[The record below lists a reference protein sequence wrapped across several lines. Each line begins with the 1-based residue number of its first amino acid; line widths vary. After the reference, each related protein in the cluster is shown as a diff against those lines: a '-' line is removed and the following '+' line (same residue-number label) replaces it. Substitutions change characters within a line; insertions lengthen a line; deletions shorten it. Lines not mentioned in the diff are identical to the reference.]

1 MKKKIKDF
9 ISLVVLLFTAPLA
22 GYSATEVG
30 NFTDFTN
37 AVTAKDAEI
46 SVTGNI
52 TDVNATTSI
61 DYTTSVSSSVEG
73 TIRNIS
79 NPNQNQ
85 TIFNVTG
92 AGNLTVKNMSFSQNA
107 ALGGTSSMITN
118 SNVFNAVSSNFS
130 SGTSS
135 VLQNTINGEMN
146 ISGSTVTGN
155 SAATRGA
162 GVDNA
167 GVIVISNTTFSNN
180 KLTGANSTGGG
191 LYSSGTATITNG
203 IFKSNTASNGAGIYN
218 TGSLISTGTSYTG
231 NIATGN
237 GGAVYNSNQANG
249 ATFSNVKFGDE
260 TEAGKNSAVNGGAIY
275 NTANSKVTIKDNTS
289 FNNNTATK
297 SGGGLYNLGTADI
310 QNGTTFTGNTAG
322 ENGAGVYNAGT
333 YTTTGTTYTNNTA
346 TNNGGAIS
354 NAGTLNV
361 SNGTFTSN
369 NAVNGAGIYNSANS
383 TVTIKDNSAI
393 NNNTATKGGGGLYNL
408 GTADIQ
414 NGTTFTGNTAGEN
427 GGGLYAGGQTT
438 INGAKF
444 TNNSATLAGG
454 GLYVAEG
461 ITATDTNSTYEGNTA
476 ANGAG
481 VYNAGTYTTTGT
493 TYTNNTATNNGGAI
507 SNAGTLNVNNGTFA
521 SNNAVNG
528 AGVHNTGI
536 FTTTGTTYTNNTAT
550 NNGGAINNVGTL
562 NVNGGTFTSNNAVNG
577 GAIYNSNTL
586 TISGN
591 TSFESNNAS
600 KEGGAIYNSG
610 NLYLAPNTGET
621 IIFAENTNGAN
632 NSNAIYNSG
641 NLILNGSGNVL
652 TRDSFSG
659 NRTLVKNGSGEFTVK
674 ALDGGVA
681 DVSQDVIQITAGTLN
696 VGGSTGTSKITG
708 ATEVT
713 IVNPTFNLNGNS
725 EISSKT
731 LSITSS
737 NINATGTGNKL
748 SGDAVY
754 IAGTDTSSTNLFVGG
769 STNDSSLT
777 IAPSNNGLAVISDK
791 VNTQVKNGSLILN
804 ADNGNI
810 TFSENNENGYS
821 VKLGTNGNLTITA
834 DNAENKVLLNNVVVS
849 VDDSASLSIL
859 GKINYDMDMDFSG
872 ASGTYTQDGATVN
885 VTDKFFKAKEGS
897 VVKGNGTIRFNEG
910 ATISTNGLKIENANI
925 EFNENSQSA
934 VNGAKFSAD
943 GGYIVYG
950 DNSISLSQANVTLN
964 DGFAVTQSAAD
975 DTTGFVEIGTGTQG
989 LKELT
994 LINSGIGE
1002 GAKLNLS
1009 SGKLTISGTTNAG
1022 LTSAI
1027 NLDTNSV
1034 VNIQDAT
1041 QKLFIGSDFSGSGV
1055 INNTDTAIFMAGN
1068 SGQFSGT
1075 YNQTGGE
1082 TEFLAGSTY
1091 FGDGFSQNLSNGS
1104 LIVHEGVNFINTQD
1118 VYVPVTDSK
1127 LEVATYNS
1135 TADLS
1140 TGNVTIDPNKV
1151 VHLNLTNSALSLDK
1165 YTNVTASTGT
1175 VTIGDD
1181 GTGANLITTLS
1192 MGQEDY
1198 TSPEKSVT
1206 FVSTKD
1212 TSIKVINPDNKTD
1225 NGIITLGD
1233 NVDLTPLSAT
1243 NNSLELG
1250 KNTNLILTMTDK
1262 AKMHN
1267 SALHI
1272 DLKTEDSSYAE
1283 DNGYIIKEGNGKLY
1297 LSGKNDGYHGKI
1309 DLRNG
1314 QIALASAQS
1323 VIGADSRY
1331 DLSNTQKDARTV
1343 LTPLHDTNV
1352 NPDLDI
1358 IAVSMLDNAKADV
1371 YNLSSNGT
1379 VTVAGN
1385 TVLDNNSALN
1395 ISASKKITLKDTLVG
1410 SASDDSNAAIT
1421 LAAPSI
1427 LFENTSPVLLKGVN
1441 SQMTLLGDTVVAND
1455 FTIQKATLNLFGNMH
1470 IGGNY
1475 KVGSTVNMI
1484 NNLTHTQSVAG
1495 NMTLTGN
1502 TDYKIDINGA
1512 TLQSDKVVVSGTIN
1526 AAQPTNLDISQVH
1539 VVYDPKYD
1547 NTIYTVF
1554 NDAKNSSGQ
1563 EIDPNVVFTSSTGL
1577 INGHVGIYT
1586 MKSADN
1592 GKYLLSRIG
1601 YQPYV
1606 LGGDVAAQVGIYT
1619 QMNAYNTA
1627 FSNADALLSLPKKER
1642 EAYKMANKYAA
1653 AADELAP
1660 NLTNDPMADTTDTTT
1675 DVKTEEK
1682 VVFEA
1687 DKLNK
1692 NNVGGWFRPYGSF
1705 ERVKFK
1711 EGPEVGNNMYGAYA
1725 GVDSKIM
1732 DLGNGY
1738 EGSVGFYAGYD
1749 GSRQTYDGVGI
1760 YQNGGTIGITG
1771 SVYKGDFFSLSTAN
1785 IGASGA
1791 DQTSIM
1797 GSADFWMLRAG
1808 IANKTGYNWDLADG
1822 KFIIQPHILMSL
1834 SGANVFP
1841 YSSAFA
1847 KMDGEF
1853 VLAYQVA
1860 PGIKLIGNFENG
1872 WQPYLSVDMNWIAGG
1887 RSTGN
1892 VNGVALPGM
1901 YSTPWLEYGLG
1912 IQKRWGTRFTG
1923 YGQAMF
1929 RSIGRNGVAFSAGMR
1944 YRVGDG
1950 R

>member
-118 SNVFNAVSSNFS
+118 SNVFNAVLSNFS

-203 IFKSNTASNGAGIYN
+203 SFKSNTASNGAGIYN

-289 FNNNTATK
+289 FNKNTSTK
-297 SGGGLYNLGTADI
+297 S
-310 QNGTTFTGNTAG
+310 
-322 ENGAGVYNAGT
+322 
-333 YTTTGTTYTNNTA
+333 
-346 TNNGGAIS
+346 
-354 NAGTLNV
+354 
-361 SNGTFTSN
+361 
-369 NAVNGAGIYNSANS
+369 
-383 TVTIKDNSAI
+383 
-393 NNNTATKGGGGLYNL
+393 GGGLYNL

-444 TNNSATLAGG
+444 TNNSATLSGG

-461 ITATDTNSTYEGNTA
+461 ITATDTNSTYEGNTS

-481 VYNAGTYTTTGT
+481 VYNAGIYTTTGT

-507 SNAGTLNVNNGTFA
+507 NNVGTLNVSNGTFT

-674 ALDGGVA
+674 PLDGGVA

-834 DNAENKVLLNNVVVS
+834 DNVENKVLLNNVIVS

-934 VNGAKFSAD
+934 VNDAKFSAD

-1068 SGQFSGT
+1068 ICG
-1075 YNQTGGE
+1075 
-1082 TEFLAGSTY
+1082 
-1091 FGDGFSQNLSNGS
+1091 NLC
-1104 LIVHEGVNFINTQD
+1104 
-1118 VYVPVTDSK
+1118 
-1127 LEVATYNS
+1127 A
-1135 TADLS
+1135 
-1140 TGNVTIDPNKV
+1140 
-1151 VHLNLTNSALSLDK
+1151 
-1165 YTNVTASTGT
+1165 
-1175 VTIGDD
+1175 
-1181 GTGANLITTLS
+1181 
-1192 MGQEDY
+1192 
-1198 TSPEKSVT
+1198 
-1206 FVSTKD
+1206 
-1212 TSIKVINPDNKTD
+1212 
-1225 NGIITLGD
+1225 
-1233 NVDLTPLSAT
+1233 
-1243 NNSLELG
+1243 
-1250 KNTNLILTMTDK
+1250 
-1262 AKMHN
+1262 
-1267 SALHI
+1267 
-1272 DLKTEDSSYAE
+1272 
-1283 DNGYIIKEGNGKLY
+1283 YIILKYIGL
-1297 LSGKNDGYHGKI
+1297 
-1309 DLRNG
+1309 
-1314 QIALASAQS
+1314 
-1323 VIGADSRY
+1323 VIY
-1331 DLSNTQKDARTV
+1331 F
-1343 LTPLHDTNV
+1343 
-1352 NPDLDI
+1352 
-1358 IAVSMLDNAKADV
+1358 
-1371 YNLSSNGT
+1371 
-1379 VTVAGN
+1379 
-1385 TVLDNNSALN
+1385 
-1395 ISASKKITLKDTLVG
+1395 ISL
-1410 SASDDSNAAIT
+1410 
-1421 LAAPSI
+1421 
-1427 LFENTSPVLLKGVN
+1427 
-1441 SQMTLLGDTVVAND
+1441 
-1455 FTIQKATLNLFGNMH
+1455 
-1470 IGGNY
+1470 
-1475 KVGSTVNMI
+1475 
-1484 NNLTHTQSVAG
+1484 
-1495 NMTLTGN
+1495 
-1502 TDYKIDINGA
+1502 
-1512 TLQSDKVVVSGTIN
+1512 
-1526 AAQPTNLDISQVH
+1526 
-1539 VVYDPKYD
+1539 
-1547 NTIYTVF
+1547 
-1554 NDAKNSSGQ
+1554 
-1563 EIDPNVVFTSSTGL
+1563 
-1577 INGHVGIYT
+1577 
-1586 MKSADN
+1586 
-1592 GKYLLSRIG
+1592 
-1601 YQPYV
+1601 
-1606 LGGDVAAQVGIYT
+1606 
-1619 QMNAYNTA
+1619 
-1627 FSNADALLSLPKKER
+1627 
-1642 EAYKMANKYAA
+1642 
-1653 AADELAP
+1653 
-1660 NLTNDPMADTTDTTT
+1660 
-1675 DVKTEEK
+1675 
-1682 VVFEA
+1682 
-1687 DKLNK
+1687 
-1692 NNVGGWFRPYGSF
+1692 
-1705 ERVKFK
+1705 
-1711 EGPEVGNNMYGAYA
+1711 
-1725 GVDSKIM
+1725 
-1732 DLGNGY
+1732 
-1738 EGSVGFYAGYD
+1738 
-1749 GSRQTYDGVGI
+1749 
-1760 YQNGGTIGITG
+1760 
-1771 SVYKGDFFSLSTAN
+1771 
-1785 IGASGA
+1785 
-1791 DQTSIM
+1791 
-1797 GSADFWMLRAG
+1797 
-1808 IANKTGYNWDLADG
+1808 
-1822 KFIIQPHILMSL
+1822 
-1834 SGANVFP
+1834 
-1841 YSSAFA
+1841 
-1847 KMDGEF
+1847 
-1853 VLAYQVA
+1853 
-1860 PGIKLIGNFENG
+1860 
-1872 WQPYLSVDMNWIAGG
+1872 
-1887 RSTGN
+1887 
-1892 VNGVALPGM
+1892 
-1901 YSTPWLEYGLG
+1901 
-1912 IQKRWGTRFTG
+1912 
-1923 YGQAMF
+1923 
-1929 RSIGRNGVAFSAGMR
+1929 
-1944 YRVGDG
+1944 
-1950 R
+1950 